1 MLSLDS
7 PRWKELRQAYGTAE
21 AVPELL
27 RAMEKEDAQQ
37 VAMTTSGGGSK
48 SVWGDIWSSLCH
60 QYSVYTATYAA
71 VPHMVSVAENGSL
84 ALRLDVLV
92 FCGTVQ
98 AFGKLEGGP
107 VPADLMADYEAS
119 LIKLVE
125 MSRGIVSDAVREG
138 LLDQFPL
145 TYLIQSL
152 LAIRYGGDATICILD
167 RLGTGDDEI
176 EVECDECGESSYV
189 DLQNIPE
196 DIIDRDSM
204 AQDLEEAMLLVGEST
219 GESNRDFSEDI
230 GEDFGEGSNS
240 QAGETRW
247 SSVSIVQIAAALAA
261 AYGDKDLADRIMLLR
276 ADVACPSCDHQFMI
290 SDGILWGI

>member
-7 PRWKELRQAYGTAE
+7 PRWKELRQAYGS
-21 AVPELL
+21 AVNIPALL
-27 RAMEKEDAQQ
+27 RALAIEDAQMPLST
-37 VAMTTSGGGSK
+37 VTGTGSGSSSK

-92 FCGTVQ
+92 FCGTVH

-107 VPADLMADYEAS
+107 VPADLMAEYEAS
-119 LIKLVE
+119 LTKLVE
-125 MSRGIVSDAVREG
+125 MSRGIVSDAVRGG

-145 TYLIQSL
+145 TYLVQSL
-152 LAIRYGGDATICILD
+152 LAILYGGDATICILD
-167 RLGTGDDEI
+167 SLGTGDDEI

-196 DIIDRDSM
+196 EMIDRDSM
-204 AQDLEEAMLLVGEST
+204 AHDLEEAVLLVGEST

-230 GEDFGEGSNS
+230 GEGPNS
-240 QAGETRW
+240 KADETRW
-247 SSVSIVQIAAALAA
+247 SSISIVQIAAALAA
-261 AYGDKDLADRIMLLR
+261 TYGDKDLADKIMLLR